1 MSQINPKIE
10 RRSTSQ
16 PLNFNAAEG
25 VIEGYAIVFE
35 QRTDI
40 GGLFYE
46 EIAATALDKADLSD
60 VKLLINHD
68 NHSLPIARH
77 RRGKR
82 STMDV
87 EVDKK
92 GFRIRATIDKNGN
105 ANASAAYSAIEREDV
120 ADMSFAMCIVGEEW
134 RDFDK
139 PMPIRR
145 ITEISFVSE
154 VSVVND
160 GAYPQTEIYARGGAL
175 ENEKRALDNARAAA
189 LENEKRAK
197 ENAQEA
203 LRLEIKKFLFLEEQ
217 KQ

>member
-1 MSQINPKIE
+1 MPQINPKIE

-16 PLNFNAAEG
+16 PLNFNAEEG

-46 EIAATALDKADLSD
+46 EIAATALEKADLSD

-87 EVDKK
+87 DVDAK
-92 GFRIRATIDKNGN
+92 GLHIKATIDKNGN

-134 RDFDK
+134 RDLDK

-145 ITEISFVSE
+145 ITEISFVPE

-175 ENEKRALDNARAAA
+175 ENEKRALENARAAA

-197 ENAQEA
+197 GDATA
-203 LRLEIKKFLFLEEQ
+203 LRLEIEKFLFLEEQ
-217 KQ
+217 HQ